1 MAQGF
6 PLLHRNIACYGARLS
21 GKTPSPTDSNV
32 SRLQAPALILREI
45 LGFRQVKAFPE
56 LQNAAPEDAVSPSS
70 MCWPRIPLLSFVL
83 NSRKDLP

>member
-1 MAQGF
+1 VQGF
-6 PLLHRNIACYGARLS
+6 PGKRLACTG
-21 GKTPSPTDSNV
+21 SNV

-70 MCWPRIPLLSFVL
+70 MSWPRIPLLSFVL
-83 NSRKDLP
+83 NSRKDFP